1 MSEAKAGTCKAAES
15 DTKTSGGVVSKQKG
29 TVSKFHLQTR
39 GTIDILHCIVRK
51 LRSEFIP
58 HPGLES

>member
-29 TVSKFHLQTR
+29 KVSKFHLQT
-39 GTIDILHCIVRK
+39 GGSMDIL
-51 LRSEFIP
+51 LTLYS
-58 HPGLES
+58 